1 MRRRVDGGRRSR
13 GPREVKDP
21 RSCSFSPQ
29 FGRVKLTFAP
39 QLISLGSTL
48 LSSLVSTS
56 PTSQQLHLHL
66 LTTHFTEPPLFRALS
81 LVAITH
87 FKAVCDSAPD
97 EAGRSTLLQ
106 LLTFLEQSA
115 ELGVEVREGLTR
127 IVGSFVG
134 VEAVG
139 EEVEERVLLW
149 LEKGWEREERG
160 E

>member
-1 MRRRVDGGRRSR
+1 M
-13 GPREVKDP
+13 
-21 RSCSFSPQ
+21 
-29 FGRVKLTFAP
+29 
-39 QLISLGSTL
+39 
-48 LSSLVSTS
+48 
-56 PTSQQLHLHL
+56 
-66 LTTHFTEPPLFRALS
+66 
-81 LVAITH
+81 
-87 FKAVCDSAPD
+87 
-97 EAGRSTLLQ
+97 Q